1 MRYNES
7 MSSSPS
13 NSALAFTRLTGRLQK
28 MLDAGETLPVHLC
41 ERWLLLTA
49 QHPTA
54 NMPDTLLDT
63 AYRASIQPGKVMPWE
78 RAWIQAYANLEQ
90 KLPMGGTWVTTAAHM
105 RQGDTAWLHAL
116 WKDEPLRSSFLRS
129 NLRYRDHLMS
139 AALVSSTMVNYQDR
153 EQMQTALHRY
163 GPWMLTSAWRSEAL
177 LGRLRLQDDIL
188 QHTLWLYCENS
199 NDSVDD
205 AKELEIHRHLNAS
218 PSSLGAALMFYV
230 ARQDNGAQMR
240 HMAPIFSRPA
250 PVGDSSLFFIGL
262 TYLYESYQK
271 NSHAEHAWNAAAIAW
286 PQPCSMLELF
296 VSLYENVDAARKDIL
311 TLAQSYDNASRDF
324 GVALPS
330 LE

>member
-1 MRYNES
+1 MRYNER

-28 MLDAGETLPVHLC
+28 MLNAGDALPVPLC
-41 ERWLLLTA
+41 ERWLLLTGL
-49 QHPTA
+49 HPSV
-54 NMPDTLLDT
+54 NIPDDLLDA
-63 AYRASIQPGKVMPWE
+63 AYKASIQPGQVMPWE
-78 RAWIQAYANLEQ
+78 RAWIQAYADLEQ

-105 RQGDTAWLHAL
+105 REGDIAWLHAL
-116 WKDEPLRSSFLRS
+116 WKDEALRSSFLRS

-139 AALVSSTMVNYQDR
+139 AALVSSTFVPQGR

-163 GPWMLTSAWRSEAL
+163 GPWMLTSAWRNEAL
-177 LGRLRLQDDIL
+177 LGHLPLQDDIL

-230 ARQDNGAQMR
+230 ARQENGAQMR
-240 HMAPIFSRPA
+240 HMAPIFARPA
-250 PVGDSSLFFIGL
+250 PVEDSSLFFIGL
-262 TYLYESYQK
+262 TYLYEAYQK
-271 NSHAEHAWNAAAIAW
+271 NTHAEHVWNAAMSSW
-286 PQPCSMLELF
+286 PTPCAMLQLF
-296 VSLYENVDAARKDIL
+296 VSLYENVDAARQNVL
-311 TLAQSYDNASRDF
+311 TLVQSYDKGHNDF
-324 GVALPS
+324 GVELPG